1 VQPTQL
7 SLMPDQL
14 PAPPAALVEQFPAA
28 QLEAAVGLLAR
39 LIAKAADPS
48 AAQAGQKAG
57 GDE

>member
-14 PAPPAALVEQFPAA
+14 PAPPAALVEQLPAP
-28 QLEAAVGLLAR
+28 QVEAAVGLLAR
-39 LIAKAADPS
+39 LIAKAADPL
-48 AAQAGQKAG
+48 AARADQQGG

>member
-7 SLMPDQL
+7 SLMPDQM
-14 PAPPAALVEQFPAA
+14 PAPPAALVEQLPAA
-28 QLEAAVGLLAR
+28 QVEAAVGLLAR

-48 AAQAGQKAG
+48 AARTGQQVS

>member
-14 PAPPAALVEQFPAA
+14 PPPPAALVEQLPAT
-28 QLEAAVGLLAR
+28 QVEAAVGLLAR

-48 AAQAGQKAG
+48 AAQAAQKAG

>member
-14 PAPPAALVEQFPAA
+14 PPPPAALVEQLPAA
-28 QLEAAVGLLAR
+28 QVEAAVGLLAR

-48 AAQAGQKAG
+48 AAQAGKQVG

>member
-1 VQPTQL
+1 MQPTQL

-14 PAPPAALVEQFPAA
+14 PAPPEALVEQLPAA
-28 QLEAAVGLLAR
+28 QLEVAVGLLAR

-48 AAQAGQKAG
+48 AAQTGHKAG